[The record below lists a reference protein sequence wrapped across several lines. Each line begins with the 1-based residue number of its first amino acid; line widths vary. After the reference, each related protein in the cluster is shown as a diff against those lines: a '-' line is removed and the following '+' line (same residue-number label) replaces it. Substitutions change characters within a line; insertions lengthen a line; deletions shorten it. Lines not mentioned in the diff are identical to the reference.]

1 MFIRYFNEA
10 NFNKIDTTTSNN
22 HVHNALANNIR
33 TSQTPT
39 LHNNPAEG
47 MITIHHQNGP
57 VTLPIEEP
65 LPAGYV
71 QMISYF

>member
-1 MFIRYFNEA
+1 MYLNEVNFIYS
-10 NFNKIDTTTSNN
+10 DTTTSNN
-22 HVHNALANNIR
+22 HVHNALTNNIR
-33 TSQTPT
+33 TSQTPL

-47 MITIHHQNGP
+47 MITVHHQNGP

-71 QMISYF
+71 KINLILNE